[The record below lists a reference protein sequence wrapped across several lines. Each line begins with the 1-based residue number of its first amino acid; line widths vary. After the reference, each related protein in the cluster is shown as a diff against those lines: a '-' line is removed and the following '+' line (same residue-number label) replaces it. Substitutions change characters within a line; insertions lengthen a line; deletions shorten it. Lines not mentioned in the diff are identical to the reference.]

1 MPDCDRCKRTI
12 RFLPS
17 ERDQLTEYT
26 VRNGKREEERYTRVS
41 ICRRCVILERLM
53 LWAEANAVLLLAVVA
68 IFCAF
73 ALIAVALI
81 WLYALSSEAR
91 SRETSPVYQNPDFP
105 CVRAINPTV
114 TDSACETAIARR
126 H

>member
-1 MPDCDRCKRTI
+1 M
-12 RFLPS
+12 
-17 ERDQLTEYT
+17 
-26 VRNGKREEERYTRVS
+26 
-41 ICRRCVILERLM
+41 ERLI
-53 LWAEANAVLLLAVVA
+53 LWAEANAVLSLAVVA

-91 SRETSPVYQNPDFP
+91 SQETSPVYQNPDFP

-114 TDSACETAIARR
+114 TDSACLADNARLP
-126 H
+126 

>member
-1 MPDCDRCKRTI
+1 M
-12 RFLPS
+12 
-17 ERDQLTEYT
+17 
-26 VRNGKREEERYTRVS
+26 
-41 ICRRCVILERLM
+41 ILERLI

-73 ALIAVALI
+73 ALI

-91 SRETSPVYQNPDFP
+91 SQETIPVYQNPDFP

-114 TDSACETAIARR
+114 TDSACLSAIAGR

>member
-1 MPDCDRCKRTI
+1 M
-12 RFLPS
+12 
-17 ERDQLTEYT
+17 
-26 VRNGKREEERYTRVS
+26 
-41 ICRRCVILERLM
+41 ILERLM

-91 SRETSPVYQNPDFP
+91 SREASPAYQNPDFP

-114 TDSACETAIARR
+114 TDSACLSAIAGR